1 MPCIITPCPT
11 LHCLVSFLKA
21 SLTRPSRARIPQPQH
36 GQRAPAGGATLTDA
50 GASRARLP
58 QASLL
63 TITRKQVCL
72 PTRLA
77 AHSVSHG
84 GSVRIPARTPPA
96 SLGEPHTLGGSGAVS
111 KSRYASIPVG
121 SLAMVWSEPVIPGK
135 KMQTYKCSAIE
146 PSRDTT

>member
-1 MPCIITPCPT
+1 MSHPA
-11 LHCLVSFLKA
+11 LLVSFLKA

-77 AHSVSHG
+77 AHCSVAWGQREDTRPHS
-84 GSVRIPARTPPA
+84 ARQF
-96 SLGEPHTLGGSGAVS
+96 G
-111 KSRYASIPVG
+111 
-121 SLAMVWSEPVIPGK
+121 
-135 KMQTYKCSAIE
+135 
-146 PSRDTT
+146 